1 MVTKN
6 LKLDLAKIKKAQGKG
21 DAGRAN
27 VAQDQWSTG
36 TVVEALD
43 NGLVAVELDG
53 TNDDLP
59 PVVAPADPGVTA
71 VGASVRVI
79 RDSTGRVTHVAA
91 PDSLPEDSTPLY
103 VGSTGAFVKDI
114 ADAQVE
120 LDTAMQALDTEVE
133 SAQSDAQQAANDAT
147 AALVAASEAASDARA
162 ALNDAVLRIDS
173 SRGTAFKNN
182 AISTV
187 LSVTIIRGGE
197 LITDIETLWDVYGTR
212 AYLEWWWRRLN
223 DDGFGVISSA
233 DSRLS
238 NAGFALTISP
248 ADVDEQTV
256 FQCILHT

>member
-1 MVTKN
+1 MVKTN
-6 LKLDLAKIKKAQGKG
+6 LWIDAKRRIAPTQK
-21 DAGRAN
+21 DT
-27 VAQDQWSTG
+27 WITG
-36 TVVEALD
+36 TVTEVINDSQL
-43 NGLVAVELDG
+43 AVKIDG
-53 TNDDLP
+53 TPEDWPD
-59 PVVAPADPGVTA
+59 VVAPADPGVFA
-71 VGASVRVI
+71 LGASVRML
-79 RDSTGRVTHVAA
+79 RDSTGRVIQIAA
-91 PDSLPEDSTPLY
+91 PNDLPEGAETFP
-103 VGSTGAFVKDI
+103 VGSTGRFVEQIQAAQGELDESMENLAEETSKAV
-114 ADAQVE
+114 ADAQK
-120 LDTAMQALDTEVE
+120 
-133 SAQSDAQQAANDAT
+133 AANDAT

-162 ALNDAVLRIDS
+162 ALDDAVLRIDS

-187 LSVTIIRGGE
+187 LSVTIIRGGV
-197 LITDIETLWDVYGTR
+197 LITDIETLWDMYGTG

>member
-1 MVTKN
+1 MVKRN
-6 LKLDLAKIKKAQGKG
+6 FWIDAK
-21 DAGRAN
+21 RR
-27 VAQDQWSTG
+27 DQTPTQKDSWITG
-36 TVVEALD
+36 TVTEQVEDGQLAVALD
-43 NGLVAVELDG
+43 GAP
-53 TNDDLP
+53 DDWP
-59 PVVAPADPGVTA
+59 DVVAPADGGMFAIGAGV
-71 VGASVRVI
+71 RLL
-79 RDSTGRVTHVAA
+79 RDSTGRVVQIAT
-91 PDSLPEDSTPLY
+91 PESLPDDATPFP
-103 VGSTGAFVKDI
+103 VGSMGEYVDRIRA
-114 ADAQVE
+114 AQAE
-120 LDTAMQALDTEVE
+120 LDTAMQALDAEVE

-147 AALVAASEAASDARA
+147 ASLVAASEAASDARA
-162 ALNDAVLRIDS
+162 ALDDAVLRIDS

-248 ADVDEQTV
+248 ADVDGQTV

>member
-1 MVTKN
+1 MVQIATP
-6 LKLDLAKIKKAQGKG
+6 
-21 DAGRAN
+21 
-27 VAQDQWSTG
+27 
-36 TVVEALD
+36 E
-43 NGLVAVELDG
+43 
-53 TNDDLP
+53 
-59 PVVAPADPGVTA
+59 
-71 VGASVRVI
+71 
-79 RDSTGRVTHVAA
+79 
-91 PDSLPEDSTPLY
+91 SLPDDATPFP
-103 VGSTGAFVKDI
+103 VGSMGEYVDRIRA
-114 ADAQVE
+114 AQAE

-147 AALVAASEAASDARA
+147 ASLVAASEAASDARA
-162 ALNDAVLRIDS
+162 ALDDAVLRIDS

-248 ADVDEQTV
+248 ADVDGQTV